1 MQIEQLKPARI
12 AILGAGR
19 EGQAAYDWLRR
30 RLPGKKLTLI
40 AESAID
46 PLFAGKLNRE
56 DEVLVEPL
64 CASRLETFDV
74 LIRSPGVSIYREPLR
89 KAVEAGVRL
98 TTPSNLW
105 FAAHPECRSIC
116 ITGTKGKSTTAAL
129 LAHMLQANGVR
140 ARLAGNIGLPLLAC
154 SDECVDWWVI
164 ELSSYQIADLEASP
178 NIAVF
183 LNYSPE
189 HLDWHGGER
198 SYWEDKLRLGDL
210 TRQGS
215 LIVNAA
221 DIELAGH
228 FASAPN
234 VTWFSSFAGIH
245 VSGDQIFDRNSL
257 LPARIPPCLPG
268 RHNLLNIAAALT
280 AAGAVGL
287 DLKAAAN
294 SIATFE
300 CLPHRLQVLGQRED
314 ITYVNDSIASTP
326 IATIAAL
333 EALRDRPILLILGG
347 FDRGLDWSRYAKS
360 FGEFSPRAIIGLPES
375 GSRIIEILRNSGLSP
390 AAGFHEAPDLQT
402 AVMRARTLA
411 VGGDTILLSPGAPS
425 FPNFA
430 DYRDRGQTFAR
441 LCGFDEPIQRG
452 AAGDPSSR
460 LDE

>member
-1 MQIEQLKPARI
+1 MQIEQLKRARI

-19 EGQAAYDWLRR
+19 EGQAAYNWLRR
-30 RLPGKKLTLI
+30 HLPGKKLTLI
-40 AESAID
+40 AESAVD
-46 PLFAGKLNRE
+46 PVFAEKLDRE

-64 CASRLETFDV
+64 SASRLKTFDV
-74 LIRSPGVSIYREPLR
+74 LIRSPGISIYREPLR
-89 KAVEAGVRL
+89 YALDAGVRV

-105 FAAHPECRSIC
+105 FAAHPECRTIC

-129 LAHMLQANGVR
+129 LAHMLQANGLR

-178 NIAVF
+178 DIAVF
-183 LNYSPE
+183 LNFSPE

-198 SYWEDKLRLGDL
+198 SYWEDKIRLADL

-245 VSGDQIFDRNSL
+245 VSGDQIFDRNRL

-268 RHNLLNIAAALT
+268 QHNLLNIAAALT
-280 AAGAVGL
+280 AAGAAGL
-287 DLKAAAN
+287 DLEAAAH

-300 CLPHRLQVLGQRED
+300 CLPHRLQVLGKREGV
-314 ITYVNDSIASTP
+314 TYVNDSIASTP
-326 IATIAAL
+326 VATMAAL

-360 FGEFSPRAIIGLPES
+360 FREVPPRVIIGLPES
-375 GSRIIEILRNSGLSP
+375 GPRIIETLKNSGLSP
-390 AAGFHEAPDLQT
+390 AGGFHEVPDLQT
-402 AVMRARTLA
+402 AVRRARTLA
-411 VGGDTILLSPGAPS
+411 ARGDTVLLSPGAPS
-425 FPNFA
+425 FPEFT
-430 DYRDRGQTFAR
+430 DYRDRGRTFAR
-441 LCGFDEPIQRG
+441 LCGFETAPN
-452 AAGDPSSR
+452 
-460 LDE
+460 